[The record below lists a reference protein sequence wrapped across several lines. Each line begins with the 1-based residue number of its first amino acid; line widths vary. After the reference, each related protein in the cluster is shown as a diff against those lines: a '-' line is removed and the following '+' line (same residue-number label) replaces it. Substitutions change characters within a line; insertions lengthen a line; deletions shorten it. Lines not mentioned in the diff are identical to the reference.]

1 MTDFSAV
8 KGSFLRSVVEIVT
21 MEEIPPELIL
31 NWDQTGIMI
40 IPSSSWTM
48 HEQGATRV
56 ELTGLKDKRQITAAF
71 CGSIQGDFLL
81 LQLIYKG
88 TTSRCLP
95 RYKFHVDWHI
105 THTKNHWSTEATG
118 CTMVQYIHRIILPYV
133 NANRES
139 SDDAA
144 VVIMDNFKGQVTL
157 AVSAL
162 LEENNIHVCL
172 LPPNTT
178 NKLQPMDLTVNKS
191 ARIFL
196 RRISRSGIP
205 MKFGSS

>member
-1 MTDFSAV
+1 
-8 KGSFLRSVVEIVT
+8 
-21 MEEIPPELIL
+21 
-31 NWDQTGIMI
+31 
-40 IPSSSWTM
+40 
-48 HEQGATRV
+48 
-56 ELTGLKDKRQITAAF
+56 
-71 CGSIQGDFLL
+71 
-81 LQLIYKG
+81 
-88 TTSRCLP
+88 
-95 RYKFHVDWHI
+95 
-105 THTKNHWSTEATG
+105 
-118 CTMVQYIHRIILPYV
+118 MVQYTHRIILPYV
-133 NANRES
+133 NTNRES